1 MVNNWYSNN
10 RRFILKVQHDN
21 TVSYWSFPKCGN
33 PDENWRAPAAQRW
46 STLCFMPMSDLFW
59 SLNGLFGLTPQSKVQ
74 RTAPAL
80 PKVVSPSTA
89 SLLLTNA
96 RLYCKAV
103 ARLGQSTLLTFP
115 GGSFFFWHVFIGHP
129 YKMCS
134 MTSEAS
140 LITVLDESLFGTQG
154 GVLYSTKA

>member
-1 MVNNWYSNN
+1 MVNNWWSDN
-10 RRFILKVQHDN
+10 RRFILKLQHDN
-21 TVSYWSFPKCGN
+21 TVSYWAFCCCLLSFGGLL
-33 PDENWRAPAAQRW
+33 
-46 STLCFMPMSDLFW
+46 SVLCLCSEVLTIFSDLHHKA
-59 SLNGLFGLTPQSKVQ
+59 KVK

-80 PKVVSPSTA
+80 PKKVSPSTA

-115 GGSFFFWHVFIGHP
+115 GCSFLFWPAFIGHP

-154 GVLYSTKA
+154 GVLSSTKD